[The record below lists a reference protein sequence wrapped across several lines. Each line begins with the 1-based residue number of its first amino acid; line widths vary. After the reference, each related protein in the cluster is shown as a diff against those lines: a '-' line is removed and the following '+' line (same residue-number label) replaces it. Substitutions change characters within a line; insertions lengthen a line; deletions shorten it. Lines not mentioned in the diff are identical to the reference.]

1 MDSAAD
7 SLLALSTTATALAEA
22 EQQLQDD
29 DDRSSSLSEL
39 EGELADEELSDIGDD
54 GGDEAEIDIDGDA
67 DELEEGDEEVESND
81 TPNRHGPADG
91 DSEAE
96 TERLEES
103 PDKLNRRKSFIA
115 TPSKLA
121 QPLQMNHSP
130 NERPEIESLTDSAVS
145 SPISSNSDSDD
156 DLSDVPAENEEE
168 EVPEKTSPG
177 DVSPNKRKRDE
188 EEQLEDIQDRNRKR
202 RTLSDISPNAKLLR
216 ETIPDEPQS
225 RESKANSEEPT
236 AEAADAEDAQSDEE
250 EAGVEDTDT
259 GAAKPKTK
267 KPTPPSRVS
276 ARRKGKG
283 DPQQDAEADAEEDG
297 EGGDDSEE
305 EEVDDAEIAAKSEE
319 EQAKRMSAMEQ
330 LGVLEKHFA
339 NLRDRLYDEKIAAI
353 NHELA
358 QLAES
363 TPTHPELIKQ
373 VAVVKAYR
381 DEKIEIAQKTL
392 VYKIG
397 ALKTK
402 SVAERAQAHSA
413 YFQETRDIRERH
425 LEIVNERFVRIQRE
439 RFKSDTTTPTYA
451 VPFSTK
457 RSKQVIQ
464 QTAYNKEVSLLSG
477 VAKYVGFPAAPDL
490 MQTSQKDLEDDLQK
504 MGVSVP
510 IPRTY
515 NMLSSAQIASQ
526 GPIPRPVQRM
536 TSTYSNISQQA
547 AADEQSFLDKN
558 PWASNPQPAAYRMG
572 INRQTS
578 NQSPMNEMTYLTPA
592 HHQQRQPD
600 NRPAVMGSASTIA
613 EHASSSQINTPHDGS
628 VIKPEHQQ
636 TNGYAFIDRRNDS
649 RSPLDTRRPLP
660 NGADSGG
667 RIEMG
672 YNNAHSSPVP
682 GRMTLGGGGSTQ
694 QQQRPFMTLADSMP
708 SRATASPTMPTKTAG
723 ITTGPGLGMSRF

>member
-39 EGELADEELSDIGDD
+39 EGDLDDEELSDVGDD
-54 GGDEAEIDIDGDA
+54 AGDEAEIDIDGDD
-67 DELEEGDEEVESND
+67 DELEEGDEEIQSND
-81 TPNRHGPADG
+81 TPNRHAAADG

-145 SPISSNSDSDD
+145 SPISTNSESDD
-156 DLSDVPAENEEE
+156 DLSDVPAENEDEE
-168 EVPEKTSPG
+168 APEKTSPG
-177 DVSPNKRKRDE
+177 DVSPNKRKRDD

-216 ETIPDEPQS
+216 ETIPEVPQS

-259 GAAKPKTK
+259 GVAKPKTK

-283 DPQQDAEADAEEDG
+283 DPQQDVEADAEEDG

-305 EEVDDAEIAAKSEE
+305 EEVDDAEVAAKSEE

-358 QLAES
+358 QLAEP

-451 VPFSTK
+451 VPFPTK

-504 MGVSVP
+504 MG
-510 IPRTY
+510 
-515 NMLSSAQIASQ
+515 IANQ
-526 GPIPRPVQRM
+526 GAIPRPVQRM

-558 PWASNPQPAAYRMG
+558 PWASNPPTAAYRMG
-572 INRQTS
+572 MNRQTS

-600 NRPAVMGSASTIA
+600 NRPAIMGSASTIA

-628 VIKPEHQQ
+628 VIKPEQQQ
-636 TNGYAFIDRRNDS
+636 TNGYPFVDRRNES

-660 NGADSGG
+660 NGADNGG
-667 RIEMG
+667 RVEIG
-672 YNNAHSSPVP
+672 YNNALSSPVP
-682 GRMTLGGGGSTQ
+682 GRMALGGGSNS
-694 QQQRPFMTLADSMP
+694 QQQRTFMTLADSMP